1 MLYFVR
7 KEFTKMNKSG
17 LIKNKSKINH
27 TAKNA
32 VGAAAKYLILASVGY
47 IYLQPII
54 TMLLGSVMSPED
66 LANPTVKWWP
76 TELCFTNYKEA
87 YETLDFLKS
96 FANSLLTSVFPML
109 FQTITA
115 AFVGFGFARFEFPLK
130 KMWMAI
136 LVATFIIPSQVTLVP
151 RYVLYYQYGI
161 INTVLPAYLPSLF
174 GQGIKSALFILVF
187 YQFFRT
193 YPISFDEAAE
203 LDGAGKITV
212 FTKIAIP
219 MGIPAIVVSLLFSF
233 IWYWNE
239 TSQSN
244 LYFGA
249 KITTLPMRLQQF
261 TAIFE
266 SLYGAAEGSSGLNNA
281 IIFAGTTLS
290 ILPVIILYL
299 VFQRQFV
306 ESIEKSG
313 ITGE

>member
-1 MLYFVR
+1 
-7 KEFTKMNKSG
+7 
-17 LIKNKSKINH
+17 
-27 TAKNA
+27 
-32 VGAAAKYLILASVGY
+32 
-47 IYLQPII
+47 
-54 TMLLGSVMSPED
+54 
-66 LANPTVKWWP
+66 
-76 TELCFTNYKEA
+76 
-87 YETLDFLKS
+87 
-96 FANSLLTSVFPML
+96 
-109 FQTITA
+109 
-115 AFVGFGFARFEFPLK
+115 
-130 KMWMAI
+130 
-136 LVATFIIPSQVTLVP
+136 
-151 RYVLYYQYGI
+151 
-161 INTVLPAYLPSLF
+161 
-174 GQGIKSALFILVF
+174 
-187 YQFFRT
+187 
-193 YPISFDEAAE
+193 
-203 LDGAGKITV
+203 
-212 FTKIAIP
+212 